1 MHFKEV
7 IIMKTAQIESIIA
20 HLRDDEQDAINHCIN
35 LSYDDLMLTNSDYIQ
50 LNTVME
56 TELANYTK
64 QYEQST
70 ISTLKTNL
78 LKFIDLCKEAL
89 QILKRLIAYT
99 IGDYA
104 TVLKGVG
111 DEYDLQ

>member
-1 MHFKEV
+1 
-7 IIMKTAQIESIIA
+7 MKIEQIKSIIA
-20 HLRDDEQDAINHCIN
+20 YLRNDEQDAIHNCIN
-35 LSYDDLMLTNSDYIQ
+35 LSYDDLMLTNSDYMH

-56 TELANYTK
+56 TELADYTE
-64 QYEQST
+64 QYEKST

-78 LKFIDLCKEAL
+78 RKAIDLCKNAIQL
-89 QILKRLIAYT
+89 LKRLIAYT

-104 TVLKGVG
+104 TVLKGIG

>member
-1 MHFKEV
+1 
-7 IIMKTAQIESIIA
+7 MKIEQIKSIIA
-20 HLRDDEQDAINHCIN
+20 YLRNDEQDAIHNCIN
-35 LSYDDLMLTNSDYIQ
+35 LSYEDLMLTNSDYMH

-78 LKFIDLCKEAL
+78 LNVIDLCKSAIQL
-89 QILKRLIAYT
+89 LKRLIAYT
-99 IGDYA
+99 IGDYS
-104 TVLKGVG
+104 TVLEGIG

>member
-1 MHFKEV
+1 
-7 IIMKTAQIESIIA
+7 MKATQIESIIA
-20 HLRDDEQDAINHCIN
+20 HLRNDEQDAIHNCIN
-35 LSYDDLMLTNSDYIQ
+35 LSYDDLMLTNSDYMQ

-56 TELANYTK
+56 TELANYTE

-78 LKFIDLCKEAL
+78 LKVIDLCKSAIQL
-89 QILKRLIAYT
+89 LKRLIAYT
-99 IGDYA
+99 IGDYS
-104 TVLKGVG
+104 TVLEGIG